1 MSQFHFDPDTYLEL
15 MRAEVPAYDRMQ
27 EVVAATTDGI
37 AASRVLDL
45 GTGTGVTL
53 AAVLARHPG
62 ASAIGIDESAAMLDV
77 ARANFGSSA
86 VGDGGRGETEL
97 RRADLAD
104 PLPAGPFDLVVSA
117 LAVHHLD
124 GPGKADLFRRVAAVV
139 GSPGRFVLGDV
150 VVPEDPADAVVPL
163 SDDYDRPS
171 GVADQLAW
179 LDEAG
184 FDAVVVWSERDLA
197 VVRADRR
204 A

>member
-1 MSQFHFDPDTYLEL
+1 MRQFHFDPATYMEL
-15 MRAEVPAYDRMQ
+15 MREEVPDYERLQ
-27 EVVAATTDGI
+27 EAVAAATDGI
-37 AASRVLDL
+37 AVSRVLDL

-62 ASAIGIDESAAMLDV
+62 AGAVGVDESAAMLEAAAYLELDWP
-77 ARANFGSSA
+77 GA
-86 VGDGGRGETEL
+86 VEL
-97 RRADLAD
+97 RVADLVD

-124 GPGKADLFRRVAAVV
+124 GPAKADLFRRVAAVV
-139 GSPGRFVLGDV
+139 SPPGRFVLGDV
-150 VVPEDPADAVVPL
+150 VVPEDQADAVTPI

-171 GVADQLAW
+171 SVADQLAW

-184 FDAVVVWSERDLA
+184 FDAVVVWSARDLA
-197 VVRADRR
+197 VLRADRR